1 MLDNIASY
9 IKTRWITTISI
20 ENIKSVF
27 VSSVTEKQSRN
38 IFFFNCHFYLPLPYI
53 SFFFSVTCTVKNI
66 FMKIIIITIVIK
78 KFSPTGSPV
87 IPHSFFPELPNS
99 TPNEPK
105 PSTNPIGNR
114 TNCFLYLCYFTER
127 ETYFSSGCF
136 NLVALNR

>member
-38 IFFFNCHFYLPLPYI
+38 IFSWIAIFIYLCLTFH
-53 SFFFSVTCTVKNI
+53 FFFRWHARLKTFSWKKK
-66 FMKIIIITIVIK
+66 MIIMIK
-78 KFSPTGSPV
+78 KFPPTGSPV

-105 PSTNPIGNR
+105 TSTNPIGNR
-114 TNCFLYLCYFTER
+114 TNCFLYLCYFTEC

-136 NLVALNR
+136 NLVAFNR